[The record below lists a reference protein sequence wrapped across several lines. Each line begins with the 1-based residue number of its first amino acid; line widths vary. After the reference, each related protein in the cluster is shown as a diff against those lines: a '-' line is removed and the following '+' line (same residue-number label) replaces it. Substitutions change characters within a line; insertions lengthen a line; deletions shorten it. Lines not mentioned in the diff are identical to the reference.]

1 MLKLIKSMLKLF
13 TMKTTLLADKLLVNM
28 NNFLAHNFVRACFI
42 HMIDLW
48 GPCNVNKFKPIS

>member
-1 MLKLIKSMLKLF
+1 MLKLF
-13 TMKTTLLADKLLVNM
+13 TMKSTLLADKLLVNI

-42 HMIDLW
+42 HMIDLL